1 MRDSVGV
8 ANGSLCFRP
17 IAQLLRNWVPM
28 SEEPTARTPRSKLQM
43 LLLFRRESY
52 PARRV
57 EVVDISQT
65 GFLID
70 SAVELAIGER
80 VWLCVPGLQSL
91 AAKVVRID
99 GFKIGCAFDQPV
111 HEAVLRTKLEEM
123 TG

>member
-8 ANGSLCFRP
+8 ANASLCFRP
-17 IAQLLRNWVPM
+17 IAHLLQNRVPM
-28 SEEPTARTPRSKLQM
+28 SEEPTERKPRSKLEM

-52 PARRV
+52 PASRV
-57 EVVDISQT
+57 EVVDISET

-70 SAVELAIGER
+70 SAVDLAIGER

-99 GFKIGCAFDQPV
+99 GFKIGCAFDQPM
-111 HEAVLRTKLEEM
+111 HEAVLRTKLDELS
-123 TG
+123 G

>member
-1 MRDSVGV
+1 MRDAVDV
-8 ANGSLCFRP
+8 ANASLCYRH
-17 IAQLLRNWVPM
+17 IAHRLRKRLPM
-28 SEEPTARTPRSKLQM
+28 SEEPTERKPRSKLEM

-57 EVVDISQT
+57 EVLDISET

-70 SAVELAIGER
+70 SAVDLAIGER
-80 VWLCVPGLQSL
+80 VWLCVPGLRSL
-91 AAKVVRID
+91 AAQVVRVD

-111 HEAVLRTKLEEM
+111 HEAVLRTKLEEI